1 MKVCVIGTGY
11 VGLVAGACLAQM
23 GNSVIC
29 VDKDA
34 DKIEKLKNGIIP
46 IYEPLLDD
54 LVALNSSK
62 GRLFFSCD
70 LKDAVKKSQICFIA
84 VGTPEDKN
92 GCADL
97 SSVYE
102 TAREIAGCLD
112 NYKIIVNKST
122 VPVGTGYKIRD
133 LIKSVTDV
141 DFDIVSNPEFLK
153 QGAAVEDFLKPD
165 RVVIGSDSPRATK
178 IMQEL
183 YAPHT
188 LNGNP
193 VMIMDIKSAEMTKYA
208 ANSFLALKI
217 SYINEIA
224 NICEKTGADAL
235 MVKNAVCADRRI
247 GSKFFYAGIGF
258 GGSCFPKDL
267 KALINT
273 ANDSGIDPVVL
284 KAAYDTNLKQRKV
297 FTDKILKRFNSN
309 LKGKTFGVW
318 GLSFKPQTSD
328 MREAPSITIINTL
341 LDCGAKIKAF
351 DPKAFDEA
359 KKIFKDSIE
368 YSKTSYEALLDA
380 DALLL
385 LTEWHEFRMPDF
397 AKMKENLKAPVIFD
411 GRNQYDPKILKE
423 HGFEYHCIGRKTL

>member
-153 QGAAVEDFLKPD
+153 QGAAVEDFLRPD

-235 MVKNAVCADRRI
+235 MVKNAVCADKRI

-273 ANDSGIDPVVL
+273 ANDFGIDPVVL

>member
-102 TAREIAGCLD
+102 TAREIALCLYD
-112 NYKIIVNKST
+112 YKIIVNKST
-122 VPVGTGYKIRD
+122 VPVGTGHKIRD

-273 ANDSGIDPVVL
+273 ANDFGIDPVVL

-297 FTDKILKRFNSN
+297 FTDKILKRFNNN

-318 GLSFKPQTSD
+318 GLSFKPQTND

-397 AKMKENLKAPVIFD
+397 SKMKENLKAPVIFD

>member
-54 LVALNSSK
+54 LVAFNSSK

-102 TAREIAGCLD
+102 TAREIALCLD
-112 NYKIIVNKST
+112 DYKIIVNKST
-122 VPVGTGYKIRD
+122 VPVGTGHKIRD

-153 QGAAVEDFLKPD
+153 QGAAVEDFLRPD

-235 MVKNAVCADRRI
+235 MVKNAVCADKRI

-273 ANDSGIDPVVL
+273 ASDSGIDPVVL
-284 KAAYDTNLKQRKV
+284 KAAYDTNLKQRKI

-318 GLSFKPQTSD
+318 GLSFKPQTND

>member
-54 LVALNSSK
+54 LVAFNSSK

-235 MVKNAVCADRRI
+235 MVKNAVCADKRI

-273 ANDSGIDPVVL
+273 ASDFGIDSVVL
-284 KAAYDTNLKQRKV
+284 KAAYDTNLKQRKI
-297 FTDKILKRFNSN
+297 FTDKILKRFNNN

-318 GLSFKPQTSD
+318 GLSFKPQTND

>member
-54 LVALNSSK
+54 LVAFNSSK

-141 DFDIVSNPEFLK
+141 HFDIVSNPEFLK

-193 VMIMDIKSAEMTKYA
+193 VMIMDI
-208 ANSFLALKI
+208 NS
-217 SYINEIA
+217 
-224 NICEKTGADAL
+224 
-235 MVKNAVCADRRI
+235 
-247 GSKFFYAGIGF
+247 
-258 GGSCFPKDL
+258 
-267 KALINT
+267 
-273 ANDSGIDPVVL
+273 
-284 KAAYDTNLKQRKV
+284 
-297 FTDKILKRFNSN
+297 
-309 LKGKTFGVW
+309 
-318 GLSFKPQTSD
+318 SD
-328 MREAPSITIINTL
+328 IT
-341 LDCGAKIKAF
+341 
-351 DPKAFDEA
+351 
-359 KKIFKDSIE
+359 
-368 YSKTSYEALLDA
+368 
-380 DALLL
+380 
-385 LTEWHEFRMPDF
+385 
-397 AKMKENLKAPVIFD
+397 
-411 GRNQYDPKILKE
+411 
-423 HGFEYHCIGRKTL
+423 

>member
-273 ANDSGIDPVVL
+273 ANDFGIDPVVL

-297 FTDKILKRFNSN
+297 FTDKILQRFNSN

>member
-54 LVALNSSK
+54 LVAFNSSK

-102 TAREIAGCLD
+102 TAREIALCLD
-112 NYKIIVNKST
+112 DYKIIVNKST
-122 VPVGTGYKIRD
+122 VPVGTGHKIRD

-235 MVKNAVCADRRI
+235 MVKNAVCADKRI

-273 ANDSGIDPVVL
+273 ASDFGIDSVVL
-284 KAAYDTNLKQRKV
+284 KAAYDTNLKQRKI
-297 FTDKILKRFNSN
+297 FTDKILKRFNNN

-318 GLSFKPQTSD
+318 GLSFKPQTND

>member
-153 QGAAVEDFLKPD
+153 QGAAVEDFLRPD

-235 MVKNAVCADRRI
+235 MVKNAVCADKRI

-273 ANDSGIDPVVL
+273 ASDFGIDPVVL
-284 KAAYDTNLKQRKV
+284 KAAYDTNLKQRKI
-297 FTDKILKRFNSN
+297 FTDKILKRFNNN

-318 GLSFKPQTSD
+318 GLSFKPQTND

>member
-153 QGAAVEDFLKPD
+153 QGAAVEDFLRPD

-235 MVKNAVCADRRI
+235 MVKNAVCADKRI

-273 ANDSGIDPVVL
+273 ANDFGIDPVVL

-297 FTDKILKRFNSN
+297 FTDKILKRFNNN

>member
-54 LVALNSSK
+54 LVAFNSSK

-102 TAREIAGCLD
+102 TAREIALCLD
-112 NYKIIVNKST
+112 DYKIIVNKST
-122 VPVGTGYKIRD
+122 VPVGTGHKIRD

-153 QGAAVEDFLKPD
+153 QGAAVEDFLRPD

-235 MVKNAVCADRRI
+235 MVKNAVCADKRI

-273 ANDSGIDPVVL
+273 ANDFGIDPVVL

-297 FTDKILKRFNSN
+297 FTDKILKRFNNN

-351 DPKAFDEA
+351 DRKALNKK

>member
-54 LVALNSSK
+54 LVAFNSSK

-153 QGAAVEDFLKPD
+153 QGAAVEDFLRPD

-235 MVKNAVCADRRI
+235 MVKNAVCADKRI

-297 FTDKILKRFNSN
+297 FTDKILKRFNNN

-318 GLSFKPQTSD
+318 GLSFKPQTND

>member
-102 TAREIAGCLD
+102 TAREIALCLD
-112 NYKIIVNKST
+112 DYKIIVNKST
-122 VPVGTGYKIRD
+122 VPVGTGHKIRD

-153 QGAAVEDFLKPD
+153 QGAAVEDFLRPD

-273 ANDSGIDPVVL
+273 ASDSGIDPVVL
-284 KAAYDTNLKQRKV
+284 KAAYDTNLKQRKI
-297 FTDKILKRFNSN
+297 FTDKILQRFNSN